1 MRRIKIKE
9 RMLMTDVRVGKSQV
23 YASELGL
30 GTNAV
35 GGHNLYPN
43 LTDEV
48 GKEVVRTA
56 INNGITLLDTAFS
69 YGRGRSEE
77 LIGEVLQ
84 EPEFDRSRVIVATKA
99 AHDMQQPGKFNNSP
113 EFLNEAVEM
122 ALQRLQ
128 TNYIDIFYIHFP
140 DEATPKNEAVAA
152 LHHLKEQG
160 KIRAIGVS
168 NFSLEQ
174 LKEANQE
181 GYVDI
186 VEERFNLI
194 HREHEQELF
203 PYLKANNIS
212 FVPYYPLDSG
222 LLTGKYTEEMH
233 FDASDLRSKNPDF
246 KGARFAEIIKKVDQ
260 LKPIAKNYDATVTQ
274 LVLAWY
280 MKHPQIDIVIPGA
293 KRPEQVETNAKAVDI
308 HLTTNDFDHI
318 DQLFK

>member
-1 MRRIKIKE
+1 
-9 RMLMTDVRVGKSQV
+9 MTDVRIGKSRV
-23 YASELGL
+23 YASDLGL

-43 LTDEV
+43 LTDEI
-48 GKEVVRTA
+48 GKDVVRTA

-99 AHDMQQPGKFNNSP
+99 AHDMQQDGKFNNSP
-113 EFLNEAVEM
+113 EFLRNAVEA

-128 TNYIDIFYIHFP
+128 TDYLDIFYIHFP
-140 DEATPKNEAVAA
+140 DETTPKNEAVAA
-152 LHHLKEQG
+152 LHELKEEG

-174 LKEANQE
+174 LKEANQD

-186 VEERFNLI
+186 VEERFSLI
-194 HREHEQELF
+194 YREHEKELF
-203 PYLKANNIS
+203 PYLKANKIS

-222 LLTGKYTEEMH
+222 LLTGKYSEETT
-233 FDASDLRSKNPDF
+233 FEDSDLRSKNPDF
-246 KGARFAEIIKKVDQ
+246 KGERFAEIIKKVDQ
-260 LKPIAKNYDATVTQ
+260 LKPIAKNYGATVTQ

-280 MKHPQIDIVIPGA
+280 MKHPQIDVVIPGA
-293 KRPEQVETNAKAVDI
+293 KRPDQVEANAKAVDI
-308 HLTTNDFDHI
+308 RLSTEDFETI

>member
-1 MRRIKIKE
+1 
-9 RMLMTDVRVGKSQV
+9 MTDVRIGKSRV
-23 YASELGL
+23 YASDLGL

-43 LTDEV
+43 LTDEI
-48 GKEVVRTA
+48 GKDVVRTA

-99 AHDMQQPGKFNNSP
+99 AHDMQQDGKFNNSP
-113 EFLNEAVEM
+113 EFLRNAVEA

-128 TNYIDIFYIHFP
+128 TDYLDIFYIHFP
-140 DEATPKNEAVAA
+140 DETTPKNEAVAA
-152 LHHLKEQG
+152 LHELKEEG

-174 LKEANQE
+174 LKEANQD

-186 VEERFNLI
+186 VEERFSLI
-194 HREHEQELF
+194 HREHEKELF
-203 PYLKANNIS
+203 PYLKANKIS

-222 LLTGKYTEEMH
+222 LLTGKYSEETT
-233 FDASDLRSKNPDF
+233 FEASDLRSKNPDF
-246 KGARFAEIIKKVDQ
+246 KGERFAEIIKK
-260 LKPIAKNYDATVTQ
+260 LIN
-274 LVLAWY
+274 
-280 MKHPQIDIVIPGA
+280 
-293 KRPEQVETNAKAVDI
+293 
-308 HLTTNDFDHI
+308 
-318 DQLFK
+318 

>member
-1 MRRIKIKE
+1 
-9 RMLMTDVRVGKSQV
+9 MTDVRIGKSQV
-23 YASELGL
+23 YASALGL

-43 LTDEV
+43 LTDDI

-99 AHDMQQPGKFNNSP
+99 AHDMQQDGKFNNSP
-113 EFLNEAVEM
+113 EFLRDAVEA

-128 TNYIDIFYIHFP
+128 TDYLDIFYIHFP

-152 LHHLKEQG
+152 LHQLKEEG

-174 LKEANQE
+174 LKEANQY

-186 VEERFNLI
+186 VEERFSLI
-194 HREHEQELF
+194 HREHEKELF
-203 PYLKANNIS
+203 PYLKASNIS

-222 LLTGKYTEEMH
+222 LLTGKYSKEDQ
-233 FDASDLRSKNPDF
+233 FDDSDPRSKRPDF
-246 KGARFAEIIKKVDQ
+246 NGERFTEIIGKVDQ
-260 LKPIAKNYDATVTQ
+260 LKPIANSYDATVAQ

-280 MKHPQIDIVIPGA
+280 MKHPQIDVVIPGA
-293 KRPEQVETNAKAVDI
+293 KQPKQVETNAKAVDI
-308 HLTTNDFDHI
+308 RLSAEDFNKI